1 MESFSGPFISSILYL
16 AVLTALFLSIRQYC
30 RVRRLPWPP
39 GPPGLPV
46 LGNLFDIPK
55 SQQWLQFHSLCAI
68 YGDVVHFRV
77 FNSSIVVL
85 GSADVVQEC
94 LEKRSTITSD
104 RPHSHIFELITLRT
118 GNDFNLA
125 FMPYGDWWRRH
136 RRAFWQYFR
145 PQAIAEYHAIQRAM
159 ANRFLMKVLQT
170 PNQLKEHLRYSFSAT
185 LLKILYDIDVTD
197 ENDEWIKT
205 VEKALEGAIESL
217 VPGAFLVEFLPFLR
231 HVPAFVPGAGFQK
244 KFAEWRELSDDLKS
258 APVTRVKL
266 SMERGE
272 VAPSITARLLEGI
285 YCTDVE
291 GAKLA
296 EEEEIVGNVGA
307 VAFEVPQTFS
317 TLETVFLAMSL
328 YPDVLK
334 KAHAELDAVV
344 GPNRLPDFDDEES
357 LVYVSA
363 IIKEAQRWIP
373 ALPTG
378 VPHCTTEDVELRG
391 YIIPAGAVLIP
402 NIWACMHDS
411 AVFEDPETF
420 RPERYIKD
428 GAIDS
433 SVRDP
438 AAFTFGFGR
447 RICPGRYFA
456 EAAMFIN
463 VAAALH
469 VFDISPPL
477 DERGNVIRIVP
488 KMTDGFVSHPEDCRC
503 AIKPRSASAEAL
515 ILAQTAS
522 ELDSHVV

>member
-1 MESFSGPFISSILYL
+1 MESFSGPFISILYL
-16 AVLTALFLSIRQYC
+16 AVLTALVLSIRQYR

-55 SQQWLQFHSLCAI
+55 SQRWVHFRSLCAI
-68 YGDVVHFRV
+68 YGDVLHFRV
-77 FNSSIVVL
+77 FNSSFIVL
-85 GSADVVQEC
+85 GSADVIQEC
-94 LEKRSTITSD
+94 LEKRSAITSD
-104 RPHSHIFELITLRT
+104 RPHSHMFELT
-118 GNDFNLA
+118 GNDFNLG
-125 FMPYGDWWRRH
+125 FMPYGDGWRRH

-145 PQAIAEYHAIQRAM
+145 PQAGIEYRAVQRAM
-159 ANRFLMKVLQT
+159 AGKFLRKVLQT
-170 PNQLKEHLRYSFSAT
+170 PNELKEHLRYSFSAT
-185 LLKILYDIDVTD
+185 LLKILYDIDATD
-197 ENDEWIKT
+197 ENDEWIKK
-205 VEKALEGAIESL
+205 VEKALEGALEST
-217 VPGAFLVEFLPFLR
+217 VPGAFLVEFLPFLQY
-231 HVPAFVPGAGFQK
+231 VPAFVPGAGFQK
-244 KFAEWRELSDDLKS
+244 KFAEWREASDDLKV

-272 VAPSITARLLEGI
+272 VAPSVTARLLEGI
-285 YCTDVE
+285 YRTDVE

-307 VAFEVPQTFS
+307 VAFEAGSDTTFS
-317 TLETVFLAMSL
+317 TLKTVFLAMSL

-344 GPNRLPDFDDEES
+344 GPNRLPDFDDEKS

-373 ALPTG
+373 AVPTG
-378 VPHCTTEDVELRG
+378 VPHGTTEDLELRG
-391 YIIPAGAVLIP
+391 YLIPAGTVLMP
-402 NIWACMHDS
+402 NIWACMHDPE
-411 AVFEDPETF
+411 VFEDPETF

-428 GAIDS
+428 GALDP

-477 DERGNVIRIVP
+477 DERGNVIRNVP
-488 KMTDGFVSHPEDCRC
+488 KMTDGIISHPEDCRC
-503 AIKPRSASAEAL
+503 TIKPRSASAEAL
-515 ILAQTAS
+515 ILAQAAS
-522 ELDSHVV
+522 DDSPVA